1 MVAADL
7 GFEGEG
13 VGFHLGVRL
22 SLMLKAFVA
31 GAPHPLSASGRQES
45 HGAQTEGDVRLAQTR
60 RDLFTSKS
68 PIPRP
73 KLYLS

>member
-22 SLMLKAFVA
+22 ERKR
-31 GAPHPLSASGRQES
+31 RQES
-45 HGAQTEGDVRLAQTR
+45 HGVQTEGDVRLAQTR
-60 RDLFTSKS
+60 CDLFTSKS
-68 PIPRP
+68 PISRP
-73 KLYLS
+73 KL

>member
-13 VGFHLGVRL
+13 VGFHPGVRL
-22 SLMLKAFVA
+22 SLTLKVFVA
-31 GAPHPLSASGRQES
+31 GAPHPERKRRQES
-45 HGAQTEGDVRLAQTR
+45 YGAQTEGDVCLAQTR

-68 PIPRP
+68 SISRP
-73 KLYLS
+73 KL

>member
-22 SLMLKAFVA
+22 SLTLKAFVA
-31 GAPHPLSASGRQES
+31 GAPHPLSAS
-45 HGAQTEGDVRLAQTR
+45 EGKNHMTHRLKATCAQTR

-68 PIPRP
+68 PISRP
-73 KLYLS
+73 KL

>member
-22 SLMLKAFVA
+22 SLTLKAFVA
-31 GAPHPLSASGRQES
+31 GAPTPERKRRHES

-60 RDLFTSKS
+60 RNLFTSKS
-68 PIPRP
+68 PISWP
-73 KLYLS
+73 KL